1 VVAPATANIIA
12 KMAAGIAD
20 EVLSTQLLTFS
31 GTILLAPAMNVN
43 MWNNSATQ
51 RNIAE
56 LNKSGIHFV
65 GPTKGHLAN
74 LTVAEGRM
82 NEPEVILKRI
92 IGILKGRTD
101 LAGVSILVTAGPTIE
116 PLDPVRFISNYSS
129 GKMGYAVARAAS
141 ERGAEVTLISGPVS
155 IDSPPAFKL
164 INVETASQ
172 MKKAV
177 SDNFKLVDAVVMAAA
192 VADFRPKV
200 YSHQKIKKGEKE
212 LSLALVKNPDIL
224 EALASKKGKKIM
236 IGFALE
242 TENLRL
248 SARKKMQDKN
258 LDMIIANDPTQKGV
272 DFGSDFNKVVIFRKG
287 KRALDIPLMPKTE
300 LAHKILDEL
309 ALLLKRGKR

>member
-1 VVAPATANIIA
+1 
-12 KMAAGIAD
+12 
-20 EVLSTQLLTFS
+20 
-31 GTILLAPAMNVN
+31 
-43 MWNNSATQ
+43 
-51 RNIAE
+51 
-56 LNKSGIHFV
+56 
-65 GPTKGHLAN
+65 
-74 LTVAEGRM
+74 
-82 NEPEVILKRI
+82 
-92 IGILKGRTD
+92 
-101 LAGVSILVTAGPTIE
+101 
-116 PLDPVRFISNYSS
+116 
-129 GKMGYAVARAAS
+129 VARAAS

-212 LSLALVKNPDIL
+212 LSMALVKNPDIL